1 MKLTN
6 RKAGIALFAIAATMK
21 AFNVSAE
28 AAMSDEKYHA
38 FRIGQMAK
46 HKDVSSGE
54 CIELMN
60 VPASELIEFKE
71 SSDEQR
77 TEG

>member
-1 MKLTN
+1 MNLTN

-21 AFNVSAE
+21 AFNVSAQE
-28 AAMSDEKYHA
+28 AMTGEKFHA

-46 HKDVSSGE
+46 HKDVTSGE

-60 VPASELIEFKE
+60 VPAHELIEFQEKK
-71 SSDEQR
+71 DE
-77 TEG
+77 EV